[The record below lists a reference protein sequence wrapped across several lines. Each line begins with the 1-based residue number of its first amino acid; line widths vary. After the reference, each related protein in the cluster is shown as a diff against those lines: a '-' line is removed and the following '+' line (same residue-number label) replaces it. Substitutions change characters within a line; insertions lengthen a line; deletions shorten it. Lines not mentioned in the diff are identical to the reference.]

1 MAIKRS
7 PRRNEIKVR
16 VTDELHTVLEA
27 IQERY
32 RFSSMNDAANFLMEH
47 SAFGL
52 LGSLQQQALGISP
65 ALSHSVAA

>member
-1 MAIKRS
+1 MAKKS

-16 VTDELHTVLEA
+16 VTDELHQVLEV

-52 LGSLQQQALGISP
+52 LGNLQLDALGISP
-65 ALSHSVAA
+65 ARPHLVAA